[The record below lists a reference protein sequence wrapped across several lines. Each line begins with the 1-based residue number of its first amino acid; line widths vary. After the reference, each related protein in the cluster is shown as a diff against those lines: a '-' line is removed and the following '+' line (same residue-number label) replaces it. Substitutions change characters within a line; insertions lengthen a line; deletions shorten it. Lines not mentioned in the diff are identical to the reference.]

1 MATAVSILS
10 VLLFPCH
17 AQHNEAFF
25 NRTSYVRL
33 QTPISLHSHTGLS
46 FRTCHGGDL
55 FVQHINTSKIS
66 LEVRSDGLVF
76 MADLGG
82 RRYESRLNERLLDN
96 SWHYVN
102 LLYRLGNLTLS
113 VAGHQQVI
121 ANATFNSEILEA
133 DLAGPD
139 SILIVGKNFYGCILE
154 GPSIVFNTSGVTHQ
168 DVLWGPCPL
177 PNTVCKSWVKET
189 RAPWLL
195 VAVGARKPIT
205 ATTIRAQGMGL
216 ASLGR
221 KGTSATAP
229 PAIRAPTA
237 RLTMVRASLYQ
248 RDQHSNN
255 TTLCPRHRAATLTM
269 LLSLNSKRSPCN
281 RNGMNPCLNNGRCDE
296 TEVGDY
302 TCTCDSEHTGVHCE
316 TELGSRLCENNPCQ
330 NNGTCLVSLMGDR
343 YECECVQGKFPP
355 PTKQTLKLLDRRPAL
370 VASWSKVVVL
380 NRRPAKDVGPA
391 HGFSGNDCEINI
403 NECLSNPCQHGGTCV
418 DGINSYS
425 CLCGRTGYTG
435 RNCEININECENNPC
450 LNQGVCFDNYGSY
463 TCQCSS
469 GFGGQN
475 CELNI
480 NECSSNPCRNG
491 GTCNDMMGTYECL
504 CRAGFEGM
512 NCEINIDDCAGV
524 VCPPNSDC
532 MDGINTYNCVCRPGY
547 KGKLISLF
555 CCLMLSRN
563 YAELHF
569 IIFYGPPVAPLL
581 DVFLYSVH
589 PSSSLSSPDYLLH
602 PSSSLSSPDYLLH
615 PSSSLS
621 SLDYLLHPSSS
632 MSSPDYL
639 LHPSSSLSSPDYL
652 LHPSSSLSSPDYL
665 LHPSSSLSSP
675 DYLLHP
681 SSSLSSPDYL
691 LHPSSSLS
699 SPDYLLHPFPRHS
712 SNLRDGLGPPR
723 FYFTPPPPHPSLDLT
738 RDSSHDHADARCTY
752 SHPLTLHGISPN
764 CTLDVNSCPM
774 TPCLNG
780 GTCAIMGDHFNCS
793 CPPGFT
799 DARLVGYYDSFL
811 YVASPDGSHY
821 SSYADMS
828 STKLLLVL
836 HDSATGLS
844 APLFYSYHIFLT
856 YFIPA
861 CARTP
866 IFPSNIHLHLT
877 GTVSTT
883 ETELDCNLVAGRE
896 IISSITSEAPSLNP
910 SLFVSLPA
918 FHVWCEGLRCEH
930 GALTEWCQ
938 CKNGG
943 TCLDYMCVCPPH
955 YTGLYCEVRRS
966 VTCAN
971 NPCQHASGCQDHV
984 SICRRLLGAREWR
997 QALSGGYYCACDPGW
1012 TGVNCDLPVNECLS
1026 EPCRNSG
1033 TCVNSSNSFYCDC
1046 LAGFT
1051 GNTCQTNIDECVSN
1065 PCRNGGSCT
1074 DLVNG
1079 YKCSCTD
1086 DFMGINCELEYNVCA
1101 TVPCLN
1107 NGTCVLHP
1115 NKRDYYCGCAPGWD
1129 TPTLVLDMFYGDLF
1143 VYNLIDFR
1151 EPLENVFRLNDEF
1164 LLCYYPTS
1172 AYITGFEGGNCEINI
1187 NECTLMPCPEDRVCV
1202 DGVNTRDCR
1211 CMDGFSGDNC
1221 TMDVDMCVSNPCK
1234 HNGTCHS
1241 VGGDYTCLC
1250 PAAWTGRDCE
1260 LDVDECQLSDT
1271 LCNLGI
1277 CRNTEGSYQC
1287 FCRPGFSGDHC
1298 DIDFDECLSHPCRNN
1313 ATCENKINSFKC
1325 ICAPGYTANVN
1336 CRYPPN
1342 FGFAL
1347 PKLTILFFVYQSS
1360 PCQHGSECIDGINSY
1375 SCNCTDTGFEGA
1387 HCELNIDDCVS
1398 NPCTHG
1404 ARCIDGIKDYYCECF
1419 AGYEGKNCQQDIN
1432 ECATLPCK
1440 NHGTCFERSNLTLYE
1455 MAAADV
1461 NRTLVLPAMF
1471 YQNFSYNTASGFE
1484 CVCVLGTE
1492 GLDCGIDINE
1502 CESSPCLSGSCIN
1515 LLGAFR
1521 CDCGPGFSGNFCEV
1535 DIDECVRDTP
1545 CVYGSCYDRRNDY
1558 FCDCQPKYGGK
1569 NCSVELVGCK
1579 SEPCKNMG
1587 NCKPYLENETNHKFN
1602 CSCTNGFHGS
1612 TCEKVTTMSFSGAS
1626 YVEIN
1631 TTREEGYDIQ
1641 FRFKTTLPNGLLA
1654 MGKGLTIFIL
1664 ELALGRLNLY
1674 SSLLN
1679 KLDGVYVGTDLNDGN
1694 WQKICPRHEDLL
1706 EDKLNLLIKHSNGTK
1721 DDKEGKR
1728 VFVAINSSHL
1738 VLAAN
1743 DEQTIYPINLNDGNT
1758 SFTSFPNTYL
1768 GKSQYS
1774 NSLKGLTHG
1783 SKGPVSYIGCMEDAI
1798 INGEWVLPEV
1808 QPRPNKTYVDVQTG
1822 CPRVAQCQPNPCHS
1836 GGSCTDLWRD
1846 FKCHCERP
1854 YLGQT
1859 CQHNFT
1865 AATFG
1870 HEDIKDS
1877 LVTVTVNDQSRR
1889 AVRSIIDLSMFIR
1902 TREENNTIFYVG
1914 TVPGAVTNADRMH
1927 IGAQLKGGELFMS
1940 TQFNNSLESQVV
1952 TRIKLNDGYNHLIQ
1966 FVRNVTLV
1974 QVKVNGSEHFRK
1986 TISEMGP
1993 MDVQVLY
2000 LGGEPPIGRHVRQA
2014 DNTTNEMYVSEH
2026 TNFKGVIQD
2035 VQISN
2040 GSHIMV
2046 VEFFPLKVADVEI
2059 PPAFGEVTFE
2069 EGKILEGVV
2078 SDDACKDSPCH
2089 HNATCHVTWNDYRCV
2104 CPRGY
2109 KGKMCQEMEFCQLQ
2123 DCPTGSTCRNLD
2135 DGYECVANFTFDG
2148 RNSSLGFVFTQP
2160 EHVHLSGLVF
2170 DSIDIAYRSRTG
2182 GTILYISTINGTYFS
2197 VSVYKDQVTVSWRL
2211 EQTTPGELHRFSK
2224 TEPDGNWTRIQLSIK
2239 LVVPARKVGVSDSC
2253 LEEQPKFR
2261 ADPSAA
2267 LDLLLT
2273 DGLMHG
2279 GFAGSDKD
2287 SLGLFSASFPLDL
2300 WQKLLYAGHIM
2311 LGGGV
2316 ESSLLDRQ
2324 RYFTG
2329 GYHDNS
2335 VEMGPVTLPAS
2346 TQFEGGFFK
2355 GCLGEVRIGNSL
2367 LPYFS
2372 ADQLNLDNL
2381 TSHNYFSLSDQLLT
2395 MDIGCKLCFD
2405 YECQND
2411 GWCANANDS
2420 YACECPAGYAEDY
2433 CSVNIDECQQNEC
2446 MNGATCVDMIANY
2459 TCSCP
2464 RGCDQDINECD
2475 SDPCQNNGS
2484 CRNLEGMFECVC
2496 PDEFVG
2502 RQCETYKVVTCE
2514 NFPCRN
2520 GSTCVDVK
2528 NEETKDN
2535 FTCTCAVGFQGP
2547 YCSIPYCAENVEPC
2561 LNEGVCN
2568 VSGVKPESVHLYRLH
2583 LRLQLHPKLP
2593 HTRESTAQPQIW
2605 SPFCQCLPGYE
2616 GRRCETNINDCAADI
2631 NGKYPCDHGMC
2642 IDGIDTFS
2650 CDCSNT
2656 GYEGISCERDIDECE
2671 TQIAQCGQGVCI
2683 NLNGSYTC
2691 RCDPGLCGEECL
2703 MTDPCFLE
2711 NPCQNGGTCQDDC
2724 IHGKGLYKCI
2734 CTSGFAGLN
2743 CTEEPVKEAASSNAF
2758 NVLVIV
2764 GPILGL
2770 MLLAGVVATFLGV
2783 RAARKKRATRGT
2795 YSPSQQE
2802 YCNPRV
2808 EMDNVMKPPPEERL
2822 I

>member
-1 MATAVSILS
+1 MVSPQLA
-10 VLLFPCH
+10 LWLFLTGSKTDHCYHDPCSRH
-17 AQHNEAFF
+17 G
-25 NRTSYVRL
+25 TC
-33 QTPISLHSHTGLS
+33 IS
-46 FRTCHGGDL
+46 RP
-55 FVQHINTSKIS
+55 
-66 LEVRSDGLVF
+66 E
-76 MADLGG
+76 
-82 RRYESRLNERLLDN
+82 RYECD
-96 SWHYVN
+96 
-102 LLYRLGNLTLS
+102 
-113 VAGHQQVI
+113 
-121 ANATFNSEILEA
+121 
-133 DLAGPD
+133 
-139 SILIVGKNFYGCILE
+139 C
-154 GPSIVFNTSGVTHQ
+154 
-168 DVLWGPCPL
+168 
-177 PNTVCKSWVKET
+177 
-189 RAPWLL
+189 
-195 VAVGARKPIT
+195 
-205 ATTIRAQGMGL
+205 
-216 ASLGR
+216 
-221 KGTSATAP
+221 
-229 PAIRAPTA
+229 TA
-237 RLTMVRASLYQ
+237 RYSGTNCEIDNVALWLFLTGSKTDHCYH
-248 RDQHSNN
+248 DPCS
-255 TTLCPRHRAATLTM
+255 RHGTCISRPERYECDCTARYSGT
-269 LLSLNSKRSPCN
+269 NCEIDNGSPCN

-343 YECECVQGKFPP
+343 YECECVQG
-355 PTKQTLKLLDRRPAL
+355 
-370 VASWSKVVVL
+370 
-380 NRRPAKDVGPA
+380 
-391 HGFSGNDCEINI
+391 FSGNDCEINI

-418 DGINSYS
+418 DGINSYN

-504 CRAGFEGM
+504 CRTGFEGM
-512 NCEINIDDCAGV
+512 NCEINIDDCVGV
-524 VCPPNSDC
+524 ACPPNSDC

-547 KGKLISLF
+547 K
-555 CCLMLSRN
+555 
-563 YAELHF
+563 
-569 IIFYGPPVAPLL
+569 
-581 DVFLYSVH
+581 
-589 PSSSLSSPDYLLH
+589 
-602 PSSSLSSPDYLLH
+602 
-615 PSSSLS
+615 
-621 SLDYLLHPSSS
+621 
-632 MSSPDYL
+632 
-639 LHPSSSLSSPDYL
+639 
-652 LHPSSSLSSPDYL
+652 
-665 LHPSSSLSSP
+665 
-675 DYLLHP
+675 
-681 SSSLSSPDYL
+681 
-691 LHPSSSLS
+691 
-699 SPDYLLHPFPRHS
+699 
-712 SNLRDGLGPPR
+712 
-723 FYFTPPPPHPSLDLT
+723 
-738 RDSSHDHADARCTY
+738 
-752 SHPLTLHGISPN
+752 GISPN

-799 DARLVGYYDSFL
+799 VC
-811 YVASPDGSHY
+811 VAAKHVDTFSK
-821 SSYADMS
+821 
-828 STKLLLVL
+828 TK
-836 HDSATGLS
+836 
-844 APLFYSYHIFLT
+844 
-856 YFIPA
+856 
-861 CARTP
+861 
-866 IFPSNIHLHLT
+866 
-877 GTVSTT
+877 
-883 ETELDCNLVAGRE
+883 
-896 IISSITSEAPSLNP
+896 P

-943 TCLDYMCVCPPH
+943 TCLDYTCVCPPP

-984 SICRRLLGAREWR
+984 SIRRRLLGARER
-997 QALSGGYYCACDPGW
+997 TGVGGYYCACDPGW

-1051 GNTCQTNIDECVSN
+1051 GNTCQTNIDECASN

-1101 TVPCLN
+1101 TIPCLN

-1115 NKRDYYCGCAPGWD
+1115 NKRDYYCGCAPG
-1129 TPTLVLDMFYGDLF
+1129 
-1143 VYNLIDFR
+1143 
-1151 EPLENVFRLNDEF
+1151 
-1164 LLCYYPTS
+1164 
-1172 AYITGFEGGNCEINI
+1172 FEGGNCEINI
-1187 NECTLMPCPEDRVCV
+1187 NECALMPCPEDRVCV

-1313 ATCENKINSFKC
+1313 ATCENKINSFNC
-1325 ICAPGYTANVN
+1325 ICAPGYTGLDCSVDINECDSNPCEHGAT
-1336 CRYPPN
+1336 CIDDIAKFSCICPPGLMGKTCQIN
-1342 FGFAL
+1342 IDDCA
-1347 PKLTILFFVYQSS
+1347 SS

-1404 ARCIDGIKDYYCECF
+1404 ARCIDGIKDYFCECF

-1432 ECATLPCK
+1432 ECATSPCK

-1455 MAAADV
+1455 MATADV
-1461 NRTLVLPAMF
+1461 NHTLLLPAMF

-1492 GLDCGIDINE
+1492 GNDCGIDINE

-1612 TCEKVTTMSFSGAS
+1612 TCEKVTTMSFSGTS

-1694 WQKICPRHEDLL
+1694 WQK
-1706 EDKLNLLIKHSNGTK
+1706 
-1721 DDKEGKR
+1721 

-2160 EHVHLSGLVF
+2160 EHVHLSGLAF

-2182 GTILYISTINGTYFS
+2182 GTILYISTSNGTYFS

-2239 LVVPARKVGVSDSC
+2239 
-2253 LEEQPKFR
+2253 
-2261 ADPSAA
+2261 
-2267 LDLLLT
+2267 

-2335 VEMGPVTLPAS
+2335 VETGPISLPVN

-2464 RGCDQDINECD
+2464 RGWTGWLCDQDINECD

-2535 FTCTCAVGFQGP
+2535 FTCTCAFGFQGP

-2568 VSGVKPESVHLYRLH
+2568 VSGV
-2583 LRLQLHPKLP
+2583 
-2593 HTRESTAQPQIW
+2593 